1 MKKRLSETREG
12 KLRKLLSLD
21 IETKSTT
28 ENKEDALNSH
38 KSEITCI
45 GVYGPGLAKV
55 YRAPWDSFLYEVYN
69 NDAYEFVM
77 HNGKFDL
84 KHMYFKFG
92 EMPNWKERY
101 SADTRYMAFVCTEKI
116 SEEYLA
122 EYEAKRK
129 ELNKTRTNPHREARL
144 HSLKTLAPYFLGV
157 EPFWEVDNGHDD
169 DEYVLKDCEYTYKL
183 HAFFTKL
190 LTTLGQFDF
199 YNDKLMPWSKVVLQA
214 ELMGVKIDV
223 PLIEKL
229 QVENTEKIAQL
240 TATLKLEWADHF
252 AAYSQKVLKELNSQ
266 YNEMFQSYMAKH
278 QNASL
283 VDTQLRYVNMF
294 ERAKNKLIENREL
307 ELNLDSPAQLAWL
320 LKDRLGLDIEN
331 LEGKES
337 TGKEVLQK
345 LSRENKAVGKLLE
358 LRKATK
364 LVTAFLP
371 KYLANRT
378 SEDRIHCDFNIDGTR
393 TGRLSSSGAANLQQ
407 VPRDMKH
414 IFAADPDMTFI
425 TYDVTAV
432 EPLLMAYYSEDAAL
446 TKLIQEGKSLHS
458 VNAVIMFDLDCTDEE
473 VKDKYP
479 VQRQIAKTIGLACL
493 YGAGWRQVQLACRK
507 EGIFFTESQCKS
519 IVKRIRTTYQG
530 VWDFK
535 QELDRVLESGEVIFN
550 YMGRPI
556 KIVNQEDVY
565 MQGFNTLIQGSA
577 SDIVL
582 DIGLEIDTQL
592 PAIPVLFVHDSI
604 ITLTHN
610 DNAATVDKEI
620 QRIFKRTLTNAS
632 TSFTIQI
639 DGGINNVWD

>member
-12 KLRKLLSLD
+12 KLRKLVALD

-28 ENKEDALNSH
+28 ADKEDALNPH

-45 GVYGPGLAKV
+45 GVVGPGIAKV
-55 YRAPWDSFLYEVYN
+55 YRAPWGSFFNEIYN
-69 NDAYEFVM
+69 NDAYEFVG
-77 HNGKFDL
+77 HNFKFDL
-84 KHMYFKFG
+84 KHMYFEFG
-92 EMPNWKERY
+92 EMPNWKDRY
-101 SADTRYMAFVCTEKI
+101 AADTRYMAFVSTEKI
-116 SEEYLA
+116 TEEYLA
-122 EYEAKRK
+122 EYEAQRK
-129 ELNKTRTNPHREARL
+129 ELNKGRTNPHRGARL
-144 HSLKTLAPYFLGV
+144 HSLKTLAPYFLDV
-157 EPFWEVDNGHDD
+157 PAFWEPDESHDSD
-169 DEYVLKDCEYTYKL
+169 DYVLKDCEYTYKL

-229 QVENTEKIAQL
+229 QVENTERITQL
-240 TATLKLEWADHF
+240 TAQLKAEWADHF
-252 AAYSQKVLKELNSQ
+252 AAYSKKVLSELNAQ

-278 QNASL
+278 PNSSL

-294 ERAKNKLIENREL
+294 ERAKNKLIESGDL
-307 ELNLDSPAQLAWL
+307 QLNLDSPSQLAWL
-320 LKDRLGLDIEN
+320 IKERLGLDITN

-337 TGKEVLQK
+337 TGKEVLQR
-345 LSRENKAVGKLLE
+345 LSREDKAVKKLLE

-378 SEDRIHCDFNIDGTR
+378 SEDRIHADFNIDGTR

-414 IFAADPDMTFI
+414 IFIADPGMTFV
-425 TYDVTAV
+425 TYDVTAI
-432 EPLLMAYYSEDAAL
+432 EPLLMAYYSEDMAL
-446 TKLIQEGKSLHS
+446 TNLIQEGKSLHS

-473 VKDKYP
+473 VKEKYP
-479 VQRQIAKTIGLACL
+479 VLRQIAKTIGLAVL

-507 EGIFFTESQCKS
+507 EGIFFTESQCKN

-535 QELDRVLESGEVIFN
+535 QELDRVLERDEVIFN

-556 KIVNQEDVY
+556 KIINQEDVY
-565 MQGFNTLIQGSA
+565 MTGFNTLIQGSA

-582 DIGLEIDTQL
+582 DIGLEIDQKL

-604 ITLTHN
+604 ITLTSK
-610 DNAATVDKEI
+610 DNAEAVDKEI

-632 TSFTIQI
+632 ATFTIQI

>member
-1 MKKRLSETREG
+1 MKSRILVA
-12 KLRKLLSLD
+12 LD

-28 ENKEDALNSH
+28 EDKEDALNPF

-45 GVYGPGLAKV
+45 GVYGEGIQKV
-55 YRAPWDSFLYEVYN
+55 YRSPWKDFMEEVYN
-69 NDAYEFVM
+69 NDEYCFVA

-101 SADTRYMAFVCTEKI
+101 AADTRYMAFVCTEKI
-116 SEEYLA
+116 SEDYLA

-129 ELNKTRTNPHREARL
+129 ELNKSRTNPHREAKL

-157 EPFWEVDNGHDD
+157 EPFWESDNGHDN

-183 HAFFTKL
+183 YEFFTKL
-190 LTTLGQFDF
+190 LKTLDQFDF
-199 YNDKLMPWSKVVLQA
+199 YNNKLMPWSKVVLQA
-214 ELMGVKIDV
+214 ELTGVKIDV
-223 PLIEKL
+223 PLIEQL
-229 QVENTEKIAQL
+229 LAENKEKIAQL
-240 TATLKLEWADHF
+240 TATLKQEWAEHF

-266 YNEMFQSYMAKH
+266 YNDMFQTYMEKH
-278 QNASL
+278 PKASL

-294 ERAKNKLIENREL
+294 ERAKNKLIESGEL
-307 ELNLDSPAQLAWL
+307 ELNLDSPSQLAWL
-320 LKDRLGLDIEN
+320 LQDRLGLDITN
-331 LEGKES
+331 LEGKDS
-337 TGKEVLQK
+337 TGKEVLQR
-345 LSRENKAVGKLLE
+345 LSRENESVKKLLE

-378 SEDRIHCDFNIDGTR
+378 SEDRIHADFNIDGTR

-414 IFAADPDMTFI
+414 IFKADDGSMFI
-425 TYDVTAV
+425 TYDVTAI
-432 EPLLMAYYSEDAAL
+432 EPLLMAYYSEDPAL

-458 VNAVIMFDLDCTDEE
+458 VNARIMFGLDCTDEE

-479 VQRQIAKTIGLACL
+479 TQRQIAKTIGLACL
-493 YGAGWRQVQLACRK
+493 YGAGWNQVKMACRK
-507 EGIFFTESQCKS
+507 EGIFFSDSECKN
-519 IVKRIRTTYQG
+519 IVKRIRNTYQG

-535 QELDRVLESGEVIFN
+535 QELDKVLEQGEVIYN

-556 KIVNQEDVY
+556 RFTNPEDVY

-582 DIGLEIDTQL
+582 DIGREISETTN
-592 PAIPVLFVHDSI
+592 AEPVLFVHDSI
-604 ITLTHN
+604 VS
-610 DNAATVDKEI
+610 TVDLGFADVEHENMAVYHSF
-620 QRIFKRTLTNAS
+620 RRVLTNAS
-632 TSFTIQI
+632 ATFTLSVE
-639 DGGINNVWD
+639 GGVDNVWD

>member
-1 MKKRLSETREG
+1 MRKRTLVA
-12 KLRKLLSLD
+12 LD
-21 IETKSTT
+21 IETKSIT
-28 ENKEDALNSH
+28 EDKEDALNPH

-45 GVYGPGLAKV
+45 GVYGPGYAEV
-55 YRAPWDSFLYEVYN
+55 FRAPWDTFIKEVYN
-69 NDAYEFVM
+69 NDAYEFVG
-77 HNGKFDL
+77 HNFKFDL
-84 KHMYFKFG
+84 KHMYFHFG

-101 SADTRYMAFVCTEKI
+101 AADTRYMAFVCTEKI

-183 HAFFTKL
+183 HAFLTKM
-190 LTTLGQFDF
+190 LTELQQYDF

-223 PLIEKL
+223 PLIESL
-229 QVENTEKIAQL
+229 LVDNAERIAQL
-240 TATLKLEWADHF
+240 TATLKQEWAEHF

-266 YNEMFQSYMAKH
+266 YNDMFQSYMAKH
-278 QNASL
+278 SNASL

-307 ELNLDSPAQLAWL
+307 ELNLDSPAQLSWL
-320 LKDRLGLDIEN
+320 LKERLGLDIVN

-337 TGKEVLQK
+337 TGKEVIQR
-345 LSRENKAVGKLLE
+345 LSREDESVKKLLE

-378 SEDRIHCDFNIDGTR
+378 SEDRIHADFNIDGTR

-407 VPRDMKH
+407 VQKDLKKV
-414 IFAADPDMTFI
+414 FVAGSGFEFI
-425 TYDVTAV
+425 TYDLQSI
-432 EPLLMAYYSEDAAL
+432 EPVLMAYYTEDSAL
-446 TKLIQEGKSLHS
+446 VDIVLNNRNFHS
-458 VNAVIMFDLDCTDEE
+458 INTITMFDLDCSEEE
-473 VKDKYP
+473 VKTLHKPLRDISKE
-479 VQRQIAKTIGLACL
+479 IFLAIL
-493 YGAGWRQVQLACRK
+493 YGAGWRQVQMSCLKRGIRKSESECKNVVKLARNK
-507 EGIFFTESQCKS
+507 YK
-519 IVKRIRTTYQG
+519 G

-535 QELDRVLESGEVIFN
+535 QALDKEMETGNVIYN
-550 YMGRPI
+550 LMGRPF
-556 KIVNQEDVY
+556 KIDNAEDVY
-565 MQGFNTLIQGSA
+565 MRAFNTLIQGSA
-577 SDIVL
+577 SDLVL
-582 DIGLEIDTQL
+582 DIAREIDEAT

-604 ITLTHN
+604 VCLVESEKAKAIDVKVQSL
-610 DNAATVDKEI
+610 
-620 QRIFKRTLTNAS
+620 FKRTLTNGS
-632 TSFTIQI
+632 LSFTLNVE
-639 DGGINNVWD
+639 GGVADVWI

>member
-1 MKKRLSETREG
+1 MGKRTLVA
-12 KLRKLLSLD
+12 LD
-21 IETKSTT
+21 IETKSKT
-28 ENKEDALNSH
+28 EDKEDALNPH

-45 GVYGPGLAKV
+45 GVVGPGLAKV
-55 YRAPWDSFLYEVYN
+55 YRAPWDSFIKEVYN
-69 NDAYEFVM
+69 NDEYEFVA

-92 EMPNWKERY
+92 EMPSWKERY
-101 SADTRYMAFVCTEKI
+101 AADTRYMAFVCTEKI
-116 SEEYLA
+116 SEDYLA

-129 ELNKTRTNPHREARL
+129 ELNKNRTNPHREAKL

-157 EPFWEVDNGHDD
+157 EPFYEPDESHDS

-183 HAFFTKL
+183 HAFLTKM
-190 LTTLGQFDF
+190 LTELQQYDF

-229 QVENTEKIAQL
+229 QVENTERIAQL
-240 TATLKLEWADHF
+240 TAMLKQEWAEHF
-252 AAYSQKVLKELNSQ
+252 ATYSQKVLKELNSQ
-266 YNEMFQSYMAKH
+266 YNDMFQSYMAKH
-278 QNASL
+278 PNASL

-294 ERAKNKLIENREL
+294 ERAKNKLIENKEL
-307 ELNLDSPAQLAWL
+307 ELNLDSPAQLSWL
-320 LKDRLGLDIEN
+320 LKERLELDITN

-337 TGKEVLQK
+337 TGKEVLQR
-345 LSRENKAVGKLLE
+345 LSREDESVKKLLE

-378 SEDRIHCDFNIDGTR
+378 SEDRIHADFNIDGTR

-414 IFAADPDMTFI
+414 IFIADPNMTFV
-425 TYDVTAV
+425 TYDVTAI

-458 VNAVIMFDLDCTDEE
+458 VNAVIMFGLDCTDEE
-473 VKDKYP
+473 VKEKYP

-507 EGIFFTESQCKS
+507 EGIFFTESECKN
-519 IVKRIRTTYQG
+519 IVKRIRNTYQG

-535 QELDRVLESGEVIFN
+535 QELDRVLESEEVIYN

-556 KIVNQEDVY
+556 KFINQEDVY

-582 DIGLEIDTQL
+582 DIGLEIDQKL

-604 ITLTHN
+604 ISITMEE
-610 DNAATVDKEI
+610 NAENVDREI
-620 QRIFKRTLTNAS
+620 QSIFKRTLTNAS
-632 TSFTIQI
+632 ATFTIQI
-639 DGGINNVWD
+639 DGGIDNVWS

>member
-1 MKKRLSETREG
+1 MSKI
-12 KLRKLLSLD
+12 LLALD
-21 IETKSTT
+21 IETESIT
-28 ENKEDALNSH
+28 ENKEDALNPH
-38 KSEITCI
+38 KNRITCI
-45 GVYGPGLAKV
+45 GVVGAGYAKV
-55 YRAPWDSFLYEVYN
+55 FKAPWDSFLKEIYN
-69 NDAYEFVM
+69 NTNYEFVM

-84 KHMYFKFG
+84 KHMYFHFG

-101 SADTRYMAFVCTEKI
+101 AADTRYMAFVCTEKI
-116 SEEYLA
+116 SEKYLA

-129 ELNKTRTNPHREARL
+129 ELNKSRTNPHREARL

-229 QVENTEKIAQL
+229 QVENTQKIAEL
-240 TATLKLEWADHF
+240 TAALKQEWAGHF

-294 ERAKNKLIENREL
+294 ERAKNKLIESGDL
-307 ELNLDSPAQLAWL
+307 QLNLDSPAQLSWL
-320 LKDRLGLDIEN
+320 LKDRLELDIEN

-378 SEDRIHCDFNIDGTR
+378 SEDRIHADFNIDGTR

-414 IFAADPDMTFI
+414 IFVAGDSFDFI
-425 TYDVTAV
+425 TYDLQSI
-432 EPLLMAYYSEDAAL
+432 EPVLMAYYTEDPAL
-446 TKLIQEGKSLHS
+446 VDIVLNNKNFHS
-458 VNAVIMFDLDCTDEE
+458 INTITMFDLDCSEEE
-473 VKDKYP
+473 VKTLHKPLRD
-479 VQRQIAKTIGLACL
+479 IAKEIFLAIL
-493 YGAGWRQVQLACRK
+493 YGAGWRQVQMSCLKRGIRKSESECKQVVKLARNK
-507 EGIFFTESQCKS
+507 YK
-519 IVKRIRTTYQG
+519 G

-535 QELDRVLESGEVIFN
+535 QALDKEMETGNVIYN
-550 YMGRPI
+550 LMGRPI
-556 KIVNQEDVY
+556 KIDNVEDVY
-565 MQGFNTLIQGSA
+565 MRAFNTLIQGSA
-577 SDIVL
+577 SDLVL
-582 DIGLEIDTQL
+582 DIAREIDETT

-604 ITLTHN
+604 VCLVESN
-610 DNAATVDKEI
+610 KAKSLDARI
-620 QRIFKRTLTNAS
+620 QSLFKRTLTNGS
-632 TSFTIQI
+632 LSFTLNVE
-639 DGGINNVWD
+639 GGVANVWI